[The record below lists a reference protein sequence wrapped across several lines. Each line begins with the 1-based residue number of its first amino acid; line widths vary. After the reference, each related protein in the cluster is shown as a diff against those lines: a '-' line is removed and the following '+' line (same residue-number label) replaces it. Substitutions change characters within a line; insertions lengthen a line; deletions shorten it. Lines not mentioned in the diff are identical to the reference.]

1 MIKSSDLLNSE
12 KVYLLQEMA
21 LCQPT
26 DTPFS
31 TLLMNTRR
39 TVTLN
44 SIMPVWREESL
55 DSTDDI
61 TVPEGSATNT
71 FQQSTRVELSNVCQ
85 IFKKGVQVS
94 GTMQAVGVEGI
105 ADIYAHEVA
114 NRLTELKINMEKAL
128 INSVYDDGSTSG
140 VRRMRGLLNWVL
152 DTQKMTGALTE
163 DSFNQFVKLLWDNG
177 LGANNYILM
186 CNADVKLKID
196 ALYKDQVQYVNVSQD
211 DDFGILVNNII
222 TNFGNVKVVLN
233 RHMPAGKM
241 VLFDPSYLRLGFLRP
256 PFTEKLAK
264 DGDYISG
271 HVIAEGT
278 LIVLNRKAIALFE
291 VA

>member
-1 MIKSSDLLNSE
+1 MIKTADLLNSE
-12 KVYLLQEMA
+12 KVELLDEIT
-21 LCQPT
+21 LVQPT

-31 TLLMNTRR
+31 TMLLNSKRATRI
-39 TVTLN
+39 N
-44 SIMPVWREESL
+44 SIMPVWREETL
-55 DSTDDI
+55 DDTEDI
-61 TVPEGSATNT
+61 TVPEGSETT
-71 FQQSTRVELSNVCQ
+71 IFQKSNRVELSNVCQ
-85 IFKKGVQVS
+85 IFKKAVQVS
-94 GTMQAVGVEGI
+94 GTMEVVGVEGI
-105 ADIYAHEVA
+105 SDIYAHEVA

-152 DTQKMTGALTE
+152 DAQKMTGALTE

-177 LGANNYILM
+177 LGANNYVLM

-211 DDFGILVNNII
+211 DDFGVLVNNII

-256 PFTEKLAK
+256 PFTERLAK